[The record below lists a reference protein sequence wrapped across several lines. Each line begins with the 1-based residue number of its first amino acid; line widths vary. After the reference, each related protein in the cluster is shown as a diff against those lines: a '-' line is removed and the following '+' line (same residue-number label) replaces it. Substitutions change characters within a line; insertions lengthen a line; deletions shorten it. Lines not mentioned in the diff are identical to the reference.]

1 MGNLSEMKRTAA
13 IYIVLAIVGLVNAD
27 IIPSCKPL
35 VKILGRGHQALSAI
49 TKATEKY
56 SVYKT
61 LMQFHTQLE
70 WFPESCR
77 DILDEDVQ
85 NQAIWEA
92 VSACSQ
98 SIERLTE
105 AAKTAYY
112 KSVDYTD
119 NKLDWAMYAR
129 TLAPVDSQFRKTI
142 ALFAQVLLKVFKASQ
157 NEACQLSLQSLAKV
171 AAATSAQNQLE
182 SLLTISA
189 EAIGACEHQE

>member
-1 MGNLSEMKRTAA
+1 MC
-13 IYIVLAIVGLVNAD
+13 I
-27 IIPSCKPL
+27 
-35 VKILGRGHQALSAI
+35 
-49 TKATEKY
+49 
-56 SVYKT
+56 
-61 LMQFHTQLE
+61 
-70 WFPESCR
+70 R
-77 DILDEDVQ
+77 D
-85 NQAIWEA
+85 
-92 VSACSQ
+92 S
-98 SIERLTE
+98 
-105 AAKTAYY
+105 AKTAYY